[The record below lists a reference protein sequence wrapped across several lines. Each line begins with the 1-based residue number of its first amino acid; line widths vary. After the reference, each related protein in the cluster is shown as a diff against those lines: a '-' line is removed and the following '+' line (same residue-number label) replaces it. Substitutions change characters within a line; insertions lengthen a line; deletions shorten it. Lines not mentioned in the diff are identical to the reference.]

1 MPFPSACLPHVQQHV
16 RRFLALS
23 AAALALSLPAIA
35 AAQNKGPLKI
45 GVSGPYTGPMAA
57 YGEQAWAGA
66 KTYID
71 AVVNPQGGIGGRTVE
86 LVKGDDACEAKQGVA
101 VANRFVDQDKVVAV
115 VGPLCSS
122 VGLPASNVFNDAG
135 VLMMA
140 YAVTNPQFTERGL
153 DNVFRNVGRDDQQAV
168 VAVDFLLNDLKKK
181 KIALIHDKDAYGKG
195 LVDALK
201 KLLEARGVQPVL
213 YEGLSKGERDFNAL
227 VTKVRSA
234 GADAV
239 YFGGLIPE
247 GGPLIRQIREQGLNV
262 DIISGDSF
270 DQDALLA
277 AAGGAANLKG
287 VYYSAV
293 GDLLA
298 DPTTRPMQEVL
309 TKAGVKLDAYTLYG
323 YAATQAV
330 VAALGEGRDADLEQ
344 QIDWLRNNTLETAIG
359 KIGWDKKGDLVGFK
373 FVFYQFDD
381 SGKPVAWKR

>member
-1 MPFPSACLPHVQQHV
+1 VNQSAPRLRQ
-16 RRFLALS
+16 FLTLS
-23 AAALALSLPAIA
+23 AAALGLTLASGV
-35 AAQNKGPLKI
+35 AQAQSALKI

-71 AVVNPQGGIGGRTVE
+71 AVVNAQGGIGGRKVE

-122 VGLPASNVFNDAG
+122 VGLPTSNIYNDAG
-135 VLMMA
+135 ILMMA

-153 DNVFRNVGRDDQQAV
+153 DNVFRAVGRDDQQAV
-168 VAVDFLLNDLKKK
+168 VAVDFVLDGLKKK

-201 KLLEARGVQPVL
+201 KGLEGRGVKPAL

-227 VTKVRSA
+227 VTKIRAA

-247 GGPLIRQIREQGLNV
+247 GGPLIRQIREQGLSI

-277 AAGGAANLKG
+277 AAGGAQNLKN

-293 GDLLA
+293 GNPLL
-298 DPTTRPMQEVL
+298 DPTTKPAQDTL

-330 VAALGEGRDADLEQ
+330 VAALDAGRDADLDK
-344 QIDWLRNNTLETAIG
+344 QIDWLRNNTLDTAIG
-359 KIGWDKKGDLVGFK
+359 KLGWDKKGDLVGFK
-373 FVFYQFDD
+373 FVFYQFDEQ
-381 SGKPVAWKR
+381 GKPVLWK